1 MRVTG
6 GKYLSR
12 QVKCPK
18 GVIRPAM
25 DRMRESLFS
34 ILGNINDKSFLD
46 LFSGSGIIGIE
57 AASRGAAPVYFV
69 EKDRIKKRIIHENT
83 DMIETEK
90 KVFIM
95 SVERF
100 ISITREKYD
109 LIFLDP
115 PFPMGKKQELV
126 LSVSRKD
133 ILADDGVL
141 MIHHPSEEK
150 WPETVGNLEIIDR
163 RKYGRSIL
171 LFFRKNNNNTIV

>member
-34 ILGNINDKSFLD
+34 ILGDINGKSFLD

-83 DMIETEK
+83 DIIDAEK
-90 KVFIM
+90 KIFIM

-100 ISITREKYD
+100 ISLSRDKYD

-115 PFPMGKKQELV
+115 PFPRDKKQDLV
-126 LSVSRKD
+126 LSISKKD
-133 ILADDGVL
+133 ILDEGGIL
-141 MIHHPSEEK
+141 MIHHPSEER
-150 WPETVGNLEIIDR
+150 WPDTVGNLEIFDR

-171 LFFRKNNNNTIV
+171 LFFRKKSIPCS